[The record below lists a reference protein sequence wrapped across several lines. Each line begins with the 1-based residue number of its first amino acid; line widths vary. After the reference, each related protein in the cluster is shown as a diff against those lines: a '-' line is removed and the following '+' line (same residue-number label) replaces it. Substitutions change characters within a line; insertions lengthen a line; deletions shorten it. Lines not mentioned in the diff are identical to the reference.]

1 MVVVAARAVV
11 VASIFRLVAVDEV
24 GLHVQRVL
32 VVVAALRA
40 DHVVEL
46 AAALVRVFLW
56 VYRRQHAPRR
66 PVRSDRYA
74 IRTRNLQDWNLTR
87 CRCANRS
94 FVVCV

>member
-11 VASIFRLVAVDEV
+11 VASIFHLVAVDEV

-46 AAALVRVFLW
+46 AAALVRVVFLW
-56 VYRRQHAPRR
+56 VYRRGATTSSL
-66 PVRSDRYA
+66 VTD
-74 IRTRNLQDWNLTR
+74 TRFER
-87 CRCANRS
+87 VP
-94 FVVCV
+94 F